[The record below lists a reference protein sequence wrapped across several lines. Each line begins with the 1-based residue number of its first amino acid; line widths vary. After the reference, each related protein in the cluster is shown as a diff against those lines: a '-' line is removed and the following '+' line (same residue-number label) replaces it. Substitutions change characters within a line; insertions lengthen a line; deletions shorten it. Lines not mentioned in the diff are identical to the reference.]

1 MSVLDVIFTI
11 PDSINQGLESG
22 KYVRVG
28 GVIRDAQKQP
38 PEIVAMWREVNPN
51 LSQVLTLLSQC
62 GSVASILNL
71 AVSYI
76 GFIVVPT
83 P

>member
-38 PEIVAMWREVNPN
+38 PEIVAMLREVNHN
-51 LSQVLTLLSQC
+51 LSQVL
-62 GSVASILNL
+62 
-71 AVSYI
+71 Y
-76 GFIVVPT
+76 
-83 P
+83 

>member
-1 MSVLDVIFTI
+1 MSAVDVTFTI
-11 PDSINQGLESG
+11 ADWINQGLESG

-28 GVIRDAQKQP
+28 GVIRDAHKQR
-38 PEIVAMWREVNPN
+38 PEIVAMLREVNPN
-51 LSQVLTLLSQC
+51 LSEVSTLLSQC

-71 AVSYI
+71 AISCI